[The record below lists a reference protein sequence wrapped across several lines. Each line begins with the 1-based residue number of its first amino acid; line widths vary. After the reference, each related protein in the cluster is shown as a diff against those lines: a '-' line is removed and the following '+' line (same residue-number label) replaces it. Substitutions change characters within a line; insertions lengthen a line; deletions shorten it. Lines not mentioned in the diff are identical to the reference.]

1 MKVSSQPRED
11 QTEAGADK
19 GKFGLSTNSCPTEIF
34 FHIPQMN
41 HMCHK
46 NSFNHHFSTSVQ

>member
-11 QTEAGADK
+11 QTEAGADR

-46 NSFNHHFSTSVQ
+46 NF